1 MHKYWLPV
9 LSINCQI
16 GSIELDRFEIG
27 TFLPAFPLTA
37 LLPLRIYDAVFA
49 GGVTV
54 RLDFLYGRLDRRLQ
68 RAHIHRVRPRRRR
81 LPEYR
86 FCGGG
91 KFKRTGRGGVDP
103 GTAGGDALCAPR
115 E

>member
-1 MHKYWLPV
+1 MVACPIKY
-9 LSINCQI
+9 CQI
-16 GSIELDRFEIG
+16 SSIELDRFEIG
-27 TFLPAFPLTA
+27 TFLPSFLPAFPLTA

-49 GGVTV
+49 GGVAV

-86 FCGGG
+86 FRGGG
-91 KFKRTGRGGVDP
+91 KFKRAGRGGVDP
-103 GTAGGDALCAPR
+103 GTAGSDALCAPR